1 MSRRKFNR
9 EFKMTAVKLI
19 IDDELPVKHVA
30 EQLQVHANS
39 LYRWV
44 QKYETYGESAFPGNG
59 NTIYDYQKENS
70 GSVRSPL
77 PLKVSQSMCPLMPMH
92 EIIPYTMPRVY
103 TRFVAV
109 WIRSALAKLARR
121 LAHSSIQRL

>member
-44 QKYETYGESAFPGNG
+44 QL
-59 NTIYDYQKENS
+59 
-70 GSVRSPL
+70 RS
-77 PLKVSQSMCPLMPMH
+77 
-92 EIIPYTMPRVY
+92 
-103 TRFVAV
+103 TRA
-109 WIRSALAKLARR
+109 
-121 LAHSSIQRL
+121 

>member
-44 QKYETYGESAFPGNG
+44 QEYEKYGESAFPGNG
-59 NTIYDYQKENS
+59 TTIYDYQIEIFRLERRNQELQEE
-70 GSVRSPL
+70 VEL
-77 PLKVSQSMCPLMPMH
+77 LKKFKVFLRN
-92 EIIPYTMPRVY
+92 TK
-103 TRFVAV
+103 A
-109 WIRSALAKLARR
+109 
-121 LAHSSIQRL
+121 